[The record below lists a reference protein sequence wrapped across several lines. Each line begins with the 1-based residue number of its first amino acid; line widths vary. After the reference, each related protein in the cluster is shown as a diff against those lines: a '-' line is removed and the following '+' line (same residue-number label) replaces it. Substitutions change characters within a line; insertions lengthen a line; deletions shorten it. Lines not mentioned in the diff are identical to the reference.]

1 MFNSVRLFSIMWGVH
16 DQLMTNPRP
25 PAAGKP
31 SRNERRKALTRTK
44 LLSAARRLFAAQGF
58 EQTTIRDIATEADI
72 ALGGFYNYF
81 PTKEDVL
88 AALLEE
94 ALSEQLEL
102 LTLRQDQVD
111 DVAERVS
118 IAHRHLIAAARA
130 DPDWGWL
137 LVRLD
142 VDHHMIDSVLRERA
156 ARDLRQGMRSGRF
169 DVSNPLLALR
179 ASGGALLGVIQGVL
193 RGEFSPADD
202 CAHAEG
208 VLRSFGVAPRD
219 AAEIARRPLPPP
231 EEDAA

>member
-1 MFNSVRLFSIMWGVH
+1 MRLVH
-16 DQLMTNPRP
+16 DQLMKTPRP
-25 PAAGKP
+25 AAATKQD
-31 SRNERRKALTRTK
+31 RNERRKALTRTK
-44 LLSAARRLFAAQGF
+44 LLSAARHLFASQGF
-58 EQTTIRDIATEADI
+58 EQTTIRDIAAEADI

-94 ALSEQLEL
+94 ALSRQLEL
-102 LTLRQDQVD
+102 LMLRQDQVD

-118 IAHRHLIAAARA
+118 IAHRHLLAAARE

-142 VDHHMIDSVLRERA
+142 VDHHIVDSVLRKRA
-156 ARDLRQGMRSGRF
+156 ARDLRQGAKSGCF
-169 DVSNPLLALR
+169 SVSNPLLALR
-179 ASGGALLGVIQGVL
+179 ASAGALLGVIQGVL

-208 VLRSFGVAPRD
+208 ILRSFGVTPRD
-219 AAEIARRPLPPP
+219 AAEIARRPLPPLP
-231 EEDAA
+231 EDAA